1 MSAIIGTI
9 LLIDDEETVHS
20 LARYHLERAGFSVL
34 SAKDTQSALRT
45 IDEQPGLLAVL
56 LDIHLPRPD
65 IGWAL
70 LGRLAKMKE
79 NKLAHTPII
88 VYSVNDDKHRAR
100 TAGADEHFVKPVN
113 HKDLVTVLETYAEQR
128 SKAEDK

>member
-1 MSAIIGTI
+1 MSAITGTI

-34 SAKDTQSALRT
+34 SAKDTPSALRN

-65 IGWAL
+65 VGWAL
-70 LGRLAKMKE
+70 LGRLARMKE
-79 NKLAHTPII
+79 TKLAHTPII
-88 VYSVNDDKHRAR
+88 VYSVNDDKRRAR
-100 TAGADEHFVKPVN
+100 EAGADEHFVKPVN
-113 HKDLVTVLETYAEQR
+113 HKDLVTLLETYAEQR